1 MVDNSYIWVILTI
14 VAIALVIKA
23 KINWDKNPHEVVK
36 GNGEIKDGH
45 QGNYFIAI
53 TATIL
58 FPFLGIPYLILL
70 LCFNNKENEK
80 LADTLMFINI
90 FLLSIV
96 LLIIVGFLLLFGT
109 CLVSLLGGGH
119 F

>member
-14 VAIALVIKA
+14 VAVVLVIKA
-23 KINWDKNPHEVVK
+23 KINWDKNPHAVTK

-80 LADTLMFINI
+80 IADILMIINLI
-90 FLLSIV
+90 LLSIG
-96 LLIIVGFLLLFGT
+96 LFFIVGFLVLFGT
-109 CLVSLLGGGH
+109 CLVAMSH
-119 F
+119 H